1 MWFIEQILGSTAEPQ
16 ESQSCVSVD
25 RNKDAPVVER
35 TNPYGGF
42 TLGDDD
48 TSAGGSAVLSHLPS
62 RRENKVNPANGG
74 FKVNQLLCASVLCN
88 DMDSVSKPTIY
99 ANRLTLLDGEQGRSN
114 ESATSPEDVFNS
126 STIPRNISERK
137 SCNATTEEEDGAIEV
152 QAEDA
157 GLSLSAIDDIKD
169 STTVLT
175 SNASSDEETDLKTS
189 KSRMLRWRL
198 LLIMLLMISAVCVI
212 AVLAVGAANSSR
224 TTEVNAS
231 TVPNSIGEDPG
242 ASSEVTEEPNV
253 RESNSTSAPTA
264 NTTLVSPT
272 VKQEDEDTAG
282 WWSEWSDEATMSPT
296 VTQSIAITD
305 EGTTMPI
312 EISCG
317 NDHNLI
323 VASECQSD
331 GVQSWSFTRVLFCFS
346 RTRDGDWYWI
356 RGADNDYDRWDYT
369 EGASEGTLDFDSI
382 PSGKYL
388 VSLVRDSMQPYNI
401 LLTEEVTVPDCSTT
415 TS

>member
-25 RNKDAPVVER
+25 KNKDAPVVER

-42 TLGDDD
+42 TLGE
-48 TSAGGSAVLSHLPS
+48 SAVLSHLPNK
-62 RRENKVNPANGG
+62 RENKANPANGG
-74 FKVNQLLCASVLCN
+74 FNVNQLLCASVLCN
-88 DMDSVSKPTIY
+88 DMDSLSKPTIN
-99 ANRLTLLDGEQGRSN
+99 ANRSTLLDGEQGRSN
-114 ESATSPEDVFNS
+114 KSAASPEEVSNS
-126 STIPRNISERK
+126 STIPRNINGRK
-137 SCNATTEEEDGAIEV
+137 SCDATTEEEDGAIEV
-152 QAEDA
+152 QAEGA
-157 GLSLSAIDDIKD
+157 GFSLSAIDDIKD

-175 SNASSDEETDLKTS
+175 SNASADEETDLKTS

-198 LLIMLLMISAVCVI
+198 LLIMLLMVAAVGVI
-212 AVLAVGAANSSR
+212 AVLAVGAANNSR
-224 TTEVNAS
+224 TTEANAS
-231 TVPNSIGEDPG
+231 TVPNSIGEDSG
-242 ASSEVTEEPNV
+242 ASSEATEEPNV
-253 RESNSTSAPTA
+253 LESNSTSAPTA
-264 NTTLVSPT
+264 NTTLAPT

-282 WWSEWSDEATMSPT
+282 WWSDEATMSPT

-317 NDHNLI
+317 NDHDLI

-331 GVQSWSFTRVLFCFS
+331 GVESWSFTRVLFCFS

-382 PSGKYL
+382 PPGKYL